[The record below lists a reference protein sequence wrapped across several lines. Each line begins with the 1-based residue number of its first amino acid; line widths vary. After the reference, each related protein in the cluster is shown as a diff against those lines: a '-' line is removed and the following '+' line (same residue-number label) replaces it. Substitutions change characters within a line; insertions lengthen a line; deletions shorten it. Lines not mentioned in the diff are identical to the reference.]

1 MSQSADVGSRLSVPL
16 PDEEVRRRAV
26 SELSTTFLV
35 EAGAG
40 TGKTSV
46 LLQRLLALVQNGR
59 SQLERIAAITFTEK
73 AAAELRVR
81 LRAEIDTVLAGS
93 LPEGERRNLREARSQ
108 LERAQIATV
117 HAFCA
122 ALLRERSVE
131 ARVDPDFTVLDE
143 FGASLLR
150 AETWREWVAQ
160 EMERSPD
167 ILKQALRVG
176 VTLAHLETLR
186 DFVVA
191 HRDCLS
197 LLPTPVETRLPEFRA
212 ALRSGMTT
220 LLALRTSCVNQADR
234 ALAQISALGA
244 GMPTDENDVWW
255 EHLLLRDLSVSTKVG
270 SKTNW
275 KPATTLDEVRALFS
289 QVNDAHTQ
297 ARAAASHNLSVGL
310 VRWLDGYLSAYQEK
324 KRERS
329 TLDFVDL
336 LLLTRNLLRHNLDV
350 RRYYQWKFHFLLVD
364 EFQDTDPLQ
373 AEIIFFLAEQEP
385 RASAWTSV
393 TLQPGKLFLVGD
405 PQQSIYRFRR
415 ADLEVYGQARTLVAS
430 QGEILSLAAN
440 FRTRAPTLGW
450 INEIFTREF
459 GSGGADQPPYRPLAA
474 ARQEGT
480 HREIIV
486 LPVPEVSAKTSREE
500 LRQAE
505 ARTVVAFI
513 TQTVARDDLEVW
525 GGQTVNY
532 RDMAVLFRTY
542 QAMEAYE
549 EALQNAGV
557 PYRVLGGRRY
567 ASRQEIEELRALLR
581 AIDSP
586 SDTIALVATLRSSL
600 FGFSDEELALF
611 VAAGGRLDYTRA
623 PLPAAFPA
631 ADRFTVAF
639 ALLHDL
645 HTRRAQVSPATL
657 LYEIFARTHLLPLFA
672 LRPHGVQRVANL
684 LKLIDTARA
693 LSGQGL
699 HTLAALNR
707 FLAQQQEVG
716 EEAES
721 PVIEEHDSALRL
733 LTIHRAKG
741 LEFPVVILADAIY
754 NQRQLSRTGIID
766 RVAGSLELQ
775 VGSRALTCTTQ
786 GWQKAEGREQARDA
800 AEERRL
806 WYVAAT
812 RVRDH
817 LVIPVISP
825 AQRRVR
831 GEQWVFADE
840 SLGGVLAEERAAASR
855 VFVYRGLVRTV
866 EQPTPALP
874 AAQMITTVS
883 PEPAALRAYQ
893 EWEARLQATLSAG
906 RETEAMN
913 AVTELTE
920 TQAAGEFSP
929 EYGKPLGPAAQQFG
943 LRLGRAVHAALK
955 QAGDSG
961 IRAALSGLR
970 NIGERERVQH
980 LIENALASSV
990 LVRAKAATECFS
1002 ALPVV
1007 WHRGDR
1013 LLEGVIDFAFIE
1025 DGAWVVVDFTT
1036 DAGMG
1041 AGAEAGALVYRPQL
1055 YVYALALEQLT
1066 NRPVKELI
1074 LLFMHSGQEVNCP
1087 WGNDERAYA
1096 ETLLSRT
1103 AHPAT
1108 ISE

>member
-1 MSQSADVGSRLSVPL
+1 M
-16 PDEEVRRRAV
+16 
-26 SELSTTFLV
+26 SELGTTFLV

-46 LLQRLLALVQNGR
+46 LLQRLLALARSGR

-81 LRAEIDTVLAGS
+81 LRAEIETMLAGS
-93 LPEGERRNLREARSQ
+93 LPEEERRNLREARGQ
-108 LERAQIATV
+108 LERAQISTI

-122 ALLRERSVE
+122 ALLRERSLE
-131 ARVDPDFTVLDE
+131 ARVDANFTVLDE
-143 FGASLLR
+143 FGAGLLR
-150 AETWREWVAQ
+150 SETWREWVAQ
-160 EMERSPD
+160 EMERSPG
-167 ILKQALRVG
+167 ILKQALRAG
-176 VTLAHLETLR
+176 VTPAHLETLR
-186 DFVVA
+186 DFVVEY
-191 HRDCLS
+191 RDCLA
-197 LLPTPVETRLPEFRA
+197 LLPAPVETRLPEFRA
-212 ALRSGMTT
+212 ALRGCITT
-220 LLALRTSCVNQADR
+220 LSALSISCVNEADR
-234 ALAQISALGA
+234 ALAQISALRA
-244 GMPTDENDVWW
+244 GVPTDEDDVWW
-255 EHLLLRDLSVSTKVG
+255 ERFLLRDLPVSTKVG
-270 SKTNW
+270 AKTNW
-275 KPATTLDEVRALFS
+275 KPATALDKVRALFA
-289 QVNDAHTQ
+289 QVADAHTQ
-297 ARAAASHNLSVGL
+297 ARAAASHNLSVDL

-329 TLDFVDL
+329 ALDFVDL
-336 LLLTRNLLRHNLDV
+336 LVLTRDLLKRDLDV
-350 RRYYQWKFHFLLVD
+350 RGYFQWKFHFLLVD

-373 AEIIFFLAEQEP
+373 AEIIFFLAEREP
-385 RASAWTSV
+385 RAGDWTAV
-393 TLQPGKLFLVGD
+393 ALQPGKLFLVGD

-415 ADLEVYGQARTLVAS
+415 ADLEVCGQARALVTS

-440 FRTRAPTLGW
+440 FRTCAPTLGW

-459 GSGGADQPPYRPLAA
+459 GSGGVDQPPYHPLAA
-474 ARQEGT
+474 ARQEGEQ
-480 HREIIV
+480 RKVIV

-505 ARTVVAFI
+505 ARAVVAFI

-525 GGQTVNY
+525 GEQTVDY
-532 RDMAVLFRTY
+532 RDIAVLFRTY

-567 ASRQEIEELRALLR
+567 ASRQEVEELRALLR

-600 FGFSDEELALF
+600 FGFSDEELALL
-611 VAAGGRLDYTRA
+611 VAAGGRLDYTRT
-623 PLPAAFPA
+623 PLPAAFPSA
-631 ADRFTVAF
+631 GRFTAAF

-645 HTRRAQVSPATL
+645 HTRRVQVSPAAL

-684 LKLIDTARA
+684 LKLIDTAQA

-754 NQRQLSRTGIID
+754 NQRHLNRTGIID

-775 VGSRALTCTTQ
+775 IGPRALTCTTQ

-812 RVRDH
+812 RVCDH
-817 LVIPVISP
+817 LVIPALSP

-840 SLGGVLAEERAAASR
+840 SLDDVLAEEGAAGSR
-855 VFVYRGLVRTV
+855 VFVYQGLVRTV
-866 EQPTPALP
+866 EEPTPALP
-874 AAQMITTVS
+874 ATPAIITVS
-883 PEPAALRAYQ
+883 PDPAALRTYQ
-893 EWEARLQATLSAG
+893 EWEAHLRASLSAG
-906 RETEAMN
+906 RETEAIK
-913 AVTELTE
+913 AVTETP
-920 TQAAGEFSP
+920 AAGAFSP
-929 EYGKPLGPAAQQFG
+929 GYGKPIGAATRQCG

-955 QAGDSG
+955 QAGDNGVNS
-961 IRAALSGLR
+961 ALSGLKD
-970 NIGERERVQH
+970 ISERERVQL
-980 LIENALASSV
+980 LIDNALASSV

-1002 ALPVV
+1002 ALPFV
-1007 WHRGDR
+1007 WHREDR
-1013 LLEGVIDFAFIE
+1013 LLEGVIDFTFIE
-1025 DGAWVVVDFTT
+1025 DGAWVVVDLDT
-1036 DAGMG
+1036 AAI
-1041 AGAEAGALVYRPQL
+1041 AGAEAEGVLVYRPQL
-1055 YVYALALEQLT
+1055 SVCALALEQLT
-1066 NRPVKELI
+1066 NRPVKELV

-1087 WGNDERAYA
+1087 WGDDERAYA

-1103 AHPAT
+1103 VHPST
-1108 ISE
+1108 SLE